1 MRSPQLTSRHVAAL
15 ALVLSL
21 GGWVAIAIVRPEA
34 PGPMFWGAGLLTLVG
49 ASTAAF
55 WSWRERQ
62 RLQDG
67 VEQLI
72 GAFERLG
79 RGEFSQ
85 ASVGG
90 LAGHL
95 GRLQRAFERTR
106 LALNDTTFSRD
117 YLHSV
122 LNSMGDS
129 VFVADP
135 DGTIRLV
142 NDAARNMTGFPGEE
156 LIGTRVAALLAA
168 VVADG
173 ADPMAVAREAGET
186 VLRTRAG
193 QTIPVSFVVSKV
205 ASSDPL
211 FTGDIY
217 VARDITDRKRA
228 ERRIRYLARYDALT
242 KIPNRMQFQHLL
254 QQSIAR
260 ARRAGQGVALL
271 YIDMDHFKEVNDTF
285 GHASGDRVL
294 EVLTER
300 LTRVLSSES
309 VLGRLA
315 GDEFA
320 LFVEGLSA
328 EADETLE
335 QVSQLAHTVLD
346 TAGAPFHINQQEV
359 ILTVSIGVALCP
371 RDADNVIDL
380 IRNADAAMYHSKQ
393 NGGNTY
399 ALYSQ
404 EMNAA
409 AVERLMLR
417 SKLRRAI
424 ERDEF
429 LVHYQ
434 PKVDL
439 RDGSICGAEALLRWR
454 LPGHGDIPPSQFIP
468 MAEENN
474 LIDAIGEWVLER
486 VCLDLNLLRS
496 AVGDP
501 GRIALNLSLKQLR
514 HAGFILNCRSL
525 FERHNVPPQSLELE
539 ITESTLMADPR
550 RTVQLLDQ
558 LAAMGLHLSIDDFGT
573 GYSSL
578 SALQQFP
585 IGTLKIDQSFIRDLV
600 DDPADATL
608 VRTII
613 DMGHGLGLQVVAE
626 GVEKLAQIQ
635 SLRFWGCDV
644 AQGRMFGDPVG
655 VHELL
660 AQLRAQK
667 AGRPAFAA
675 MLEAAPGDALR
686 A

>member
-1 MRSPQLTSRHVAAL
+1 MALSSSSARSSV
-15 ALVLSL
+15 
-21 GGWVAIAIVRPEA
+21 
-34 PGPMFWGAGLLTLVG
+34 WGAGNFHSPRT
-49 ASTAAF
+49 S
-55 WSWRERQ
+55 
-62 RLQDG
+62 
-67 VEQLI
+67 
-72 GAFERLG
+72 
-79 RGEFSQ
+79 
-85 ASVGG
+85 G

-95 GRLQRAFERTR
+95 GRLQRALERTR
-106 LALNDTTFSRD
+106 VALNETTYSRD
-117 YLHSV
+117 YLNSV
-122 LNSMGDS
+122 LNSMSDS
-129 VFVADP
+129 VFVASP
-135 DGTIRLV
+135 DGVIRLV
-142 NDAARNMTGFPGEE
+142 NEAARRMTGFAAEE

-168 VVADG
+168 AG
-173 ADPMAVAREAGET
+173 EGGGDPLAAARDAGET

-193 QTIPVSFVVSKV
+193 QTIPVSFVVSSV
-205 ASSDPL
+205 ASTDAQ
-211 FTGDIY
+211 FAGDIY
-217 VARDITDRKRA
+217 VARDITERKRA

-254 QQSIAR
+254 QQAIAR
-260 ARRAGQGVALL
+260 ARRVGQGVALL

-294 EVLTER
+294 EALTER

-320 LFVEGLSA
+320 LFVDGLSSDA
-328 EADETLE
+328 EETSE
-335 QVSQLAHTVLD
+335 QVSQLARTVLD
-346 TAGAPFHINQQEV
+346 TAGAAFHINQQEV
-359 ILTVSIGVALCP
+359 FLTVSIGIALCP

-399 ALYSQ
+399 AHYSQ

-417 SKLRRAI
+417 SKLRRAV

-434 PKVDL
+434 PKINL
-439 RDGSICGAEALLRWR
+439 RDGRIVGAEALLRWR

-474 LIDAIGEWVLER
+474 LISDIGEWVLER

-525 FERHNVPPQSLELE
+525 FERHNVSPQSLELE

-550 RTVQLLDQ
+550 RTVQMLDQ
-558 LAAMGLHLSIDDFGT
+558 LAAMGMHLSIDDFGT

-585 IGTLKIDQSFIRDLV
+585 IGSLKIDQSFIRDLT

-626 GVEKLAQIQ
+626 GVEKLSQVQ
-635 SLRFWGCDV
+635 
-644 AQGRMFGDPVG
+644 
-655 VHELL
+655 
-660 AQLRAQK
+660 
-667 AGRPAFAA
+667 
-675 MLEAAPGDALR
+675 ALR
-686 A
+686 AGGVATWRRAGCSAIRSVSTNCWRRCAPSRPAGPRLPP